1 MLRKTMTYTDYNG
14 EERTEDFYFNLTKAE
29 VLEMA
34 MSENGGLDAFIE
46 RIVAERDQKK
56 IISLFKE
63 IIVKSYGQK
72 SLDGKRFIKTPE
84 VVEEFT
90 QTEAYS
96 DLFTELALDAEK
108 GAAFFN
114 AIIPANMQ
122 ELVQKAQKALEEKRK
137 KEAAAAGPAVLP
149 PAN

>member
-1 MLRKTMTYTDYNG
+1 
-14 EERTEDFYFNLTKAE
+14 
-29 VLEMA
+29 MA

-122 ELVQKAQKALEEKRK
+122 ELVEKAQKALEAKRQ
-137 KEAAAAGPAVLP
+137 KEAQAAKQTVLP
-149 PAN
+149 SVN